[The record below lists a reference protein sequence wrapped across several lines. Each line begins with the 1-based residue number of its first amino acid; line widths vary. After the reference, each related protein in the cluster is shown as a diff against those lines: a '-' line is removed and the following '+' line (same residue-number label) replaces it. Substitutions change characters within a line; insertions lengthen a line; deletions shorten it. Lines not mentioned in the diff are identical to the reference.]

1 MELMYEKAR
10 PKDAPVIFGFAKE
23 LIETY
28 ETDPDLDLNMALA
41 WTKRKIEKR
50 IGEYTRVLADGET
63 AAFFRFVPD
72 GERMELDDLYVLP
85 AFRDRGIGTAVL
97 RRCVAQGRPVY
108 FYVFTKNTRAIDL
121 YEREGF
127 RKVEDVSPTRMI
139 MARLWEETMKKKF
152 ITSAVC
158 FGLFLLL
165 IVLLKTVDVAA
176 VGPEGTEIGLSK
188 LNVAAHDLFGENL
201 GWYKV
206 TNILGYLAILIAL
219 GFAAIGGLQLIR
231 RRSVL
236 KVDKEILLL
245 GCLYVVTVIFYVL
258 FEKVIVNYR
267 PILMPDGEGIEASF
281 PSSHTVLSCVILGS
295 GLMLLKKYMKKNKTV
310 QTVLTVVFAVMLA
323 LIVAGRLIS
332 GVHWFTDIVGG
343 VLLSAALLNAYEGLL
358 KLWKKSD
365 KRKR

>member
-1 MELMYEKAR
+1 
-10 PKDAPVIFGFAKE
+10 
-23 LIETY
+23 
-28 ETDPDLDLNMALA
+28 
-41 WTKRKIEKR
+41 
-50 IGEYTRVLADGET
+50 
-63 AAFFRFVPD
+63 
-72 GERMELDDLYVLP
+72 
-85 AFRDRGIGTAVL
+85 
-97 RRCVAQGRPVY
+97 
-108 FYVFTKNTRAIDL
+108 
-121 YEREGF
+121 
-127 RKVEDVSPTRMI
+127 
-139 MARLWEETMKKKF
+139 MKKKC
-152 ITSAVC
+152 IASAVC

-219 GFAAIGGLQLIR
+219 CFAALGGLQLIR

-295 GLMLLKKYMKKNKTV
+295 GLFLLKKYTKKNKNV
-310 QTVLTVVFAVMLA
+310 QLVLTVLFAVILA